1 MPAKRSRVALEEEI
15 VGDAEQPAKK
25 KGKQTNY
32 YGKSLINLGII
43 LNKSLGVD
51 NERFL
56 GRKVSPAGI
65 TVISKTS
72 EEENFEARE
81 AVYEARRPEI
91 QHKLRLLIIHREI

>member
-1 MPAKRSRVALEEEI
+1 M
-15 VGDAEQPAKK
+15 
-25 KGKQTNY
+25 
-32 YGKSLINLGII
+32 
-43 LNKSLGVD
+43 D

-91 QHKLRLLIIHREI
+91 QHKLRLLIIHGEI

>member
-1 MPAKRSRVALEEEI
+1 MHLNSQLKRR
-15 VGDAEQPAKK
+15 GDKL
-25 KGKQTNY
+25 TIMVRC
-32 YGKSLINLGII
+32 LINLSI

-81 AVYEARRPEI
+81 AVFEARRPEI
-91 QHKLRLLIIHREI
+91 QHKLRFLIIQWKI

>member
-1 MPAKRSRVALEEEI
+1 VIMSSQLKRRGNKLTIMVRC
-15 VGDAEQPAKK
+15 
-25 KGKQTNY
+25 
-32 YGKSLINLGII
+32 LINLGII

-91 QHKLRLLIIHREI
+91 QHKLRLLIIHGEI